1 MLWKKLIV
9 SALAAVALALGVSC
23 SMSNVGGVRNSPEVT
38 RQFEALEANPNY
50 RYWYL
55 NQENNPFGV
64 AGLDREYRLRDDPVW
79 RPVEA
84 DSASF
89 RKVVGLVQSFPLP
102 NSYTSG
108 FGITDAQGREIGVW
122 YSSLTAGI
130 TVDPQMKIVSIST
143 VMPWVF
149 NDEF

>member
-9 SALAAVALALGVSC
+9 SALAVVALALGVSC
-23 SMSNVGGVRNSPEVT
+23 SMSNIGGVRKSPEVT

-64 AGLDREYRLRDDPVW
+64 AGLDREYRLRDDPIW

-89 RKVVGLVQSFPLP
+89 RKVVGLVQSFPVP

-108 FGITDAQGREIGVW
+108 FAITDPQGRQIGVW
-122 YSSLTAGI
+122 YSSLPAGI
-130 TVDPQMKIVSIST
+130 TADPQTGIVSIT
-143 VMPWVF
+143 TMMPWVF
-149 NDEF
+149 NDNF